1 MQRQTSPKA
10 AQGGTDFAMLPSAHR
25 KPERRD
31 SKAFKMETQFN
42 TGRAWFLSVAL
53 LLGTLGF
60 VLVDHQSRTANL
72 RGHLHEKH
80 ARANEQIATLK
91 TRLRGQLSA
100 EARAKEEAQASA
112 EAAKKEAAEGKKN
125 YQQARETAE
134 TIRQARD
141 TLKAERD
148 TARLERDVRSGVIIA
163 TPSTRR
169 RGPSVSRLLA

>member
-1 MQRQTSPKA
+1 
-10 AQGGTDFAMLPSAHR
+10 MLPSAHR

-60 VLVDHQSRTANL
+60 VLVDHSSRTANL

-100 EARAKEEAQASA
+100 EARSALASA
-112 EAAKKEAAEGKKN
+112 LTE
-125 YQQARETAE
+125 
-134 TIRQARD
+134 
-141 TLKAERD
+141 
-148 TARLERDVRSGVIIA
+148 
-163 TPSTRR
+163 P
-169 RGPSVSRLLA
+169 

>member
-60 VLVDHQSRTANL
+60 VFVAVRGNRSSRSFARVIRKTTTRSSRT
-72 RGHLHEKH
+72 
-80 ARANEQIATLK
+80 
-91 TRLRGQLSA
+91 
-100 EARAKEEAQASA
+100 
-112 EAAKKEAAEGKKN
+112 
-125 YQQARETAE
+125 
-134 TIRQARD
+134 
-141 TLKAERD
+141 
-148 TARLERDVRSGVIIA
+148 
-163 TPSTRR
+163 RR
-169 RGPSVSRLLA
+169 KSRP

>member
-1 MQRQTSPKA
+1 
-10 AQGGTDFAMLPSAHR
+10 MLPSAHR

-80 ARANEQIATLK
+80 ARANDKRKSELEE
-91 TRLRGQLSA
+91 LRKSHSEDHNQVVA
-100 EARAKEEAQASA
+100 HQKEVEAMKQWSEEAKGQMQELSQRAAQTPAHMSTL
-112 EAAKKEAAEGKKN
+112 EAILARMTARPTENDVKEA
-125 YQQARETAE
+125 
-134 TIRQARD
+134 
-141 TLKAERD
+141 ERLQKVMAGAD
-148 TARLERDVRSGVIIA
+148 
-163 TPSTRR
+163 
-169 RGPSVSRLLA
+169 

>member
-1 MQRQTSPKA
+1 
-10 AQGGTDFAMLPSAHR
+10 MLPSAHR

-80 ARANEQIATLK
+80 ARANDKRKSELEELRKSHSEDHNQVVAHQKEVEAMKQWSEEAKGQMQELSQRAAQTPAHMSTLEAILARMTARPTEK
-91 TRLRGQLSA
+91 DVA
-100 EARAKEEAQASA
+100 EA
-112 EAAKKEAAEGKKN
+112 
-125 YQQARETAE
+125 
-134 TIRQARD
+134 
-141 TLKAERD
+141 ERLQKVMAGAD
-148 TARLERDVRSGVIIA
+148 
-163 TPSTRR
+163 
-169 RGPSVSRLLA
+169 

>member
-10 AQGGTDFAMLPSAHR
+10 VQGGTDFAMLPSAHR

-60 VLVDHQSRTANL
+60 VLVDHSSRTANL

-91 TRLRGQLSA
+91 TRLRGQLATETS
-100 EARAKEEAQASA
+100 AKEEAQASA
-112 EAAKKEAAEGKKN
+112 EEAKKAAEEGKRRSS
-125 YQQARETAE
+125 ART
-134 TIRQARD
+134 TPR
-141 TLKAERD
+141 T
-148 TARLERDVRSGVIIA
+148 TTRS
-163 TPSTRR
+163 SRTRR
-169 RGPSVSRLLA
+169 KSRP

>member
-60 VLVDHQSRTANL
+60 VFVAGRNQPVAAPTIARMTA
-72 RGHLHEKH
+72 RPTEKDVQ
-80 ARANEQIATLK
+80 E
-91 TRLRGQLSA
+91 
-100 EARAKEEAQASA
+100 
-112 EAAKKEAAEGKKN
+112 
-125 YQQARETAE
+125 
-134 TIRQARD
+134 
-141 TLKAERD
+141 AERLQKVMAGAD
-148 TARLERDVRSGVIIA
+148 
-163 TPSTRR
+163 
-169 RGPSVSRLLA
+169 

>member
-1 MQRQTSPKA
+1 MLRQTSPKA
-10 AQGGTDFAMLPSAHR
+10 ASGGTGFAMLPSAHR

-60 VLVDHQSRTANL
+60 VLVDHSSRTSNL

-91 TRLRGQLSA
+91 TRLRGQLATETS
-100 EARAKEEAQASA
+100 AKEEAQASA
-112 EAAKKEAAEGKKN
+112 EAAKKAAEEGKRY

-134 TIRQARD
+134 TICSTRA
-141 TLKAERD
+141 T
-148 TARLERDVRSGVIIA
+148 RSSRSSA
-163 TPSTRR
+163 PTTPRTTTRSSRTRR
-169 RGPSVSRLLA
+169 RSRP

>member
-80 ARANEQIATLK
+80 ARADPRMNQSFTEPSRHRRDALIC
-91 TRLRGQLSA
+91 
-100 EARAKEEAQASA
+100 AQARTS
-112 EAAKKEAAEGKKN
+112 
-125 YQQARETAE
+125 
-134 TIRQARD
+134 
-141 TLKAERD
+141 
-148 TARLERDVRSGVIIA
+148 RS
-163 TPSTRR
+163 P
-169 RGPSVSRLLA
+169 P